1 MDLAY
6 LQLPL
11 VFFTA
16 AAPMAS
22 GAFIGLAIAFLT
34 TRFSA
39 EELRRIDRWTL
50 VPLAILFVGVVVALM
65 FFATPQSALLAI
77 QGIDP
82 GAFGFAA
89 FMAVLFAVVAVVYWI
104 AAMVG
109 RLSDGARKAFA
120 TVVAV
125 LAVVYSVSIGV
136 AYMMSQVSTW
146 ASLVVPFGFIG
157 FSLVSGVPLGMFVVA
172 AARALPA
179 ARATRFGPAA
189 MITAFAGAVIAIFA
203 VAVQLMDAQSTAAA
217 VLPGAELLPGAWVY
231 FIVAIAGFVAVLAC
245 MRGALGAG
253 VRSSAPLGST
263 AGAAA
268 MPWNSVDMPAGVPF
282 DAEEAVRVEN
292 ESAPE
297 VEARYRAQASADATA
312 AVPLLA
318 IGNVAVLVALI
329 AARVLFYALQI

>member
-172 AARALPA
+172 LPA
-179 ARATRFGPAA
+179 RCRRRVPRASGPR
-189 MITAFAGAVIAIFA
+189 
-203 VAVQLMDAQSTAAA
+203 
-217 VLPGAELLPGAWVY
+217 P
-231 FIVAIAGFVAVLAC
+231 
-245 MRGALGAG
+245 
-253 VRSSAPLGST
+253 
-263 AGAAA
+263 
-268 MPWNSVDMPAGVPF
+268 
-282 DAEEAVRVEN
+282 
-292 ESAPE
+292 
-297 VEARYRAQASADATA
+297 
-312 AVPLLA
+312 
-318 IGNVAVLVALI
+318 
-329 AARVLFYALQI
+329 